1 MACQTKD
8 TKLENVMI
16 LLVFFSMYQVPSDY
30 GMYKL
35 LFNKFLD
42 IKDRMYPDD
51 ASVKFLSRVLNNFL
65 LKMNDEVLSDE
76 EDDGESED

>member
-1 MACQTKD
+1 
-8 TKLENVMI
+8 
-16 LLVFFSMYQVPSDY
+16 MYQVPSDY

-42 IKDRMYPDD
+42 IKDRMYPESV
-51 ASVKFLSRVLNNFL
+51 SVKFLSRVLNNFL

-76 EDDGESED
+76 EDDGESEE